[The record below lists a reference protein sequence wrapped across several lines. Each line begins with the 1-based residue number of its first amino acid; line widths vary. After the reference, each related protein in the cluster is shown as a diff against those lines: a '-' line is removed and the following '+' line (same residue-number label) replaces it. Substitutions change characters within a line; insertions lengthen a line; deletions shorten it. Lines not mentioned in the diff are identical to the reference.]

1 MTTVTLNLDTVELTD
16 EQFYRLCQMNRDW
29 QFERTA
35 KGEIIIMSPV
45 GGVSGNREAD
55 LIGLVWMW
63 NQQTQLGRVFS
74 SSTIFRLPNNGDR
87 SPDVAWVSL
96 ERWSAL
102 TAEEQE
108 KFPPICP
115 DFVIELREAKLSR
128 RESRTD
134 PLRPLQEKMQEYLN
148 SGLRLGWLINP
159 QDEQVEIY
167 RPSREVEIVQF
178 PVSLSGEDVLPGFIL
193 NLPTV

>member
-1 MTTVTLNLDTVELTD
+1 VLISTVNF
-16 EQFYRLCQMNRDW
+16 QFDV
-29 QFERTA
+29 FA
-35 KGEIIIMSPV
+35 KV
-45 GGVSGNREAD
+45 RC
-55 LIGLVWMW
+55 
-63 NQQTQLGRVFS
+63 T
-74 SSTIFRLPNNGDR
+74 R
-87 SPDVAWVSL
+87 SPDAAWVSL

-102 TAEEQE
+102 TTEEQE

-134 PLRPLQEKMQEYLN
+134 ALRPLQEKMQEYLN

-178 PVSLSGEDVLPGFIL
+178 PVSLSGEDVLPGFVL
-193 NLPTV
+193 NLPMT